1 MILWRFFALIVKKRH
16 FHDTRLIFTLQV
28 VDIYLLSEHTPAQTF
43 QLKGVTTLQM
53 TNLFNEGLHRPFS

>member
-43 QLKGVTTLQM
+43 QLKGVTTFSLWH
-53 TNLFNEGLHRPFS
+53 NPRYCLHRPFS